1 MGKGKFFSNKK
12 TTRVIGAIS
21 LSVPIAVFLS
31 NPAYAQI
38 NLLNSN
44 ESLGLIHSASIEVF
58 DDVTGGCWTNAEAIK
73 QKARL
78 TLEQSG
84 VSVYL
89 EELSENYP
97 YSASIYIE
105 AFGKR
110 SESSVCFG
118 SIEVAIGDTSS
129 RSIGET
135 YLLGSIYFYRD
146 RSVAMGRSLNEPFS
160 KSVEESINKL
170 AAEII
175 SKRRNEDVKQ
185 LIDQHEEELKA
196 EPETRDEW
204 EERMNIDLPNS

>member
-1 MGKGKFFSNKK
+1 MVKSKFFPEIKK
-12 TTRVIGAIS
+12 IRAIGSII
-21 LSVPIAVFLS
+21 LSVPLTVLFQSSAYSQIHLLS
-31 NPAYAQI
+31 
-38 NLLNSN
+38 SN
-44 ESLGLIHSASIEVF
+44 ESLGLIHNASIEVF

-110 SESSVCFG
+110 SSSSACFG
-118 SIEVAIGDTSS
+118 SIEVGIQDTSS
-129 RSIGET
+129 RSIGES
-135 YLLGSIYFYRD
+135 YLLGSINFYRQ

-160 KSVEESINKL
+160 NSVEESINKL

-175 SKRRNEDVKQ
+175 SNRRNENVQRLFNKHGEDLQ
-185 LIDQHEEELKA
+185 E
-196 EPETRDEW
+196 EPETREEW
-204 EERMNIDLPNS
+204 KERMNIDLSDS